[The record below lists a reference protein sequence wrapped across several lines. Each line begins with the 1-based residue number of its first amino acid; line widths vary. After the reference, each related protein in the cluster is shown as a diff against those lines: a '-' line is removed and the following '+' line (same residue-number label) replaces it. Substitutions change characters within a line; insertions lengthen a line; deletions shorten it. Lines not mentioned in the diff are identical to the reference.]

1 MRRAKERA
9 VLYEQRVKNHQ
20 QRVQQQQQKQLSTSG
35 IKLEVKAG
43 GNLWQSKVVQ
53 DAMAKAREA
62 REAREARSRVATR
75 AKTG

>member
-9 VLYEQRVKNHQ
+9 VLYEQRVKNHH

-53 DAMAKAREA
+53 DAMAKEA